1 MKTDNTTLIPDQ
13 RRKPGEG
20 IKDDNIYNARQKL
33 GKPGDF
39 LVSNSAELLGY
50 MDGTTE
56 KREATEQL
64 FPGMR
69 FMKTVDGIMPDAFA
83 TYKPD
88 IDGAFLSQG
97 RQIPTSKRLDIE
109 RTVGDREFT
118 PWELD
123 GVDEN
128 P

>member
-1 MKTDNTTLIPDQ
+1 MKENNSTLIPDQ

-20 IKDDNIYNARQKL
+20 IKDDNIYSARQKL

-39 LVSNSAELLGY
+39 LVSNSTELVGY

-56 KREATEQL
+56 KREPGEI
-64 FPGMR
+64 FPGMK
-69 FMKTVDGIMPDAFA
+69 FMKTADGIMPDAFA
-83 TYKPD
+83 TYQPD
-88 IDGAFLSQG
+88 IDGGFFHQG
-97 RQIPTSKRLDIE
+97 RQTPTFKRLDVEQTI
-109 RTVGDREFT
+109 GDREFT

-123 GVDEN
+123 GIDEN